1 MREDG
6 GLIGYG
12 MATAPC
18 DVPALER
25 IHATLPAALWARSC
39 LPARGADRAG
49 AHRDRAAAAHRQAP
63 RLAVRIRLGRRGHP
77 CRSL

>member
-12 MATAPC
+12 MATAVY

-25 IHATLPAALWARSC
+25 IHATLPAALCAW
-39 LPARGADRAG
+39 
-49 AHRDRAAAAHRQAP
+49 
-63 RLAVRIRLGRRGHP
+63 
-77 CRSL
+77 

>member
-12 MATAPC
+12 MATALC

-25 IHATLPAALWARSC
+25 LHATLPAALW
-39 LPARGADRAG
+39 PG
-49 AHRDRAAAAHRQAP
+49 HVHQP
-63 RLAVRIRLGRRGHP
+63 EAVIVPEITSIVRRPLTGRRRGS
-77 CRSL
+77 R